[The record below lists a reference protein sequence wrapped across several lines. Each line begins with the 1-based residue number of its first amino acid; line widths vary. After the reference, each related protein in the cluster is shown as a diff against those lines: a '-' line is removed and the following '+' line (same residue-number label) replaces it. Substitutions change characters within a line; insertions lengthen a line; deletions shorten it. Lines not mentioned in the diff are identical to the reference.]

1 MSESGELVMYVGG
14 FVYAVAYFFTKN
26 VENALLITLAVA
38 IVAAPVMLIGCAISH
53 EASGHGSFLAFAK
66 HCVTWFLK
74 MLATIFLTTP
84 FALVA
89 VRNAIQCVNI
99 FNKLQE
105 EWDYDGLC
113 YKTALLSVAVSLLF
127 YSCVYLVKQLM
138 QFMD

>member
-1 MSESGELVMYVGG
+1 MSESGELV
-14 FVYAVAYFFTKN
+14 T
-26 VENALLITLAVA
+26 IAVA

-66 HCVTWFLK
+66 HCVKWFLK

-84 FALVA
+84 FALAA

-105 EWDYDGLC
+105 EWAYDGLC
-113 YKTALLSVAVSLLF
+113 YETALMSVAVSLLF